1 MCHIVGGL
9 SVGVHSH
16 RHFVSLVYVVR
27 QKSVVVIKLPTSIHN
42 SQEKVCSKKV
52 LLKLIYLLV
61 FLRICSG
68 LVHGDVTRTMAFPT
82 TRSMERG
89 RLIWRRSCIATASA
103 LTGSNAWRAKVR
115 QTQKLYYST

>member
-27 QKSVVVIKLPTSIHN
+27 KKNVVIKLPTSIHN
-42 SQEKVCSKKV
+42 SEEKVCVFKKSV
-52 LLKLIYLLV
+52 AKIDLSAC
-61 FLRICSG
+61 FSSHCSG
-68 LVHGDVTRTMAFPT
+68 LAHGDVTRTMAFPT

-103 LTGSNAWRAKVR
+103 PTGSNAWRAKVH
-115 QTQKLYYST
+115 S